1 MLAFLAKCS
10 AWVDEIPPLDQ
21 PMRFGNKAFR
31 IWLEKIEEVNH
42 YNLRSKFYQKSNIKI
57 IVIVIIINSE

>member
-31 IWLEKIEEVNH
+31 IWLEKIEEVSQ
-42 YNLRSKFYQKSNIKI
+42 LEI
-57 IVIVIIINSE
+57 